1 MSLSL
6 CFLGGTGTVTGSKYL
21 VESTSH
27 RVLVDCGL
35 FQGNRVLR
43 ETNWE
48 RFPVEPASIS
58 AVILT
63 HAHLDHSGAL
73 PLLVKQGFKGAIIC
87 SEATAALCEI
97 LLRDSGHL
105 QEQDARYA
113 NEHKFSRRKPALPL
127 YTVKDAEA
135 ALRLLTPIPFHTE
148 QKLQSGGTVVLRRAG
163 HILGAASV
171 ALEWDR
177 TSIAFSGDLGRHD
190 DPTMLEPEPL
200 EKVDYVVVESTY
212 GDRSHSKIDP
222 QRTIQEI
229 VSTTT
234 KRGGTVVIPAFAVG
248 RAQALLH
255 YLAKIKMAGG
265 LANVPIFLDSPM
277 AVDASEIFCK
287 FKVDHKL
294 SYDECKR
301 ACAVATYIRS
311 IEDSKR
317 LSESAVP
324 KIIISASGM
333 ATGGRVLHHLRHFA
347 PDQRNTVLF
356 AGYQAEGTRG
366 AVMLSGVKTIRIHGQ
381 DVPIAAEIRNID
393 ALSAHADADEILA
406 WLRGGR
412 ATPKRTFITHGE
424 MRAASTLQNRI
435 TKELEWSSVV
445 PRMGQELSLI

>member
-1 MSLSL
+1 M
-6 CFLGGTGTVTGSKYL
+6 
-21 VESTSH
+21 
-27 RVLVDCGL
+27 
-35 FQGNRVLR
+35 
-43 ETNWE
+43 
-48 RFPVEPASIS
+48 EPASIS
-58 AVILT
+58 AVVLT

-73 PLLVKQGFKGAIIC
+73 PLLVRQGFKGAIIC

-113 NEHKFSRRKPALPL
+113 NERKFSRHMPALPL

-135 ALRLLTPIPFHTE
+135 ALRLLRPVPFHSE
-148 QKLQSGGTVVLRRAG
+148 QQLPGGGTVVLRRAG
-163 HILGAASV
+163 HILGAACV
-171 ALEWDR
+171 ELEWDR

-200 EKVDYVVVESTY
+200 KKGNYLVVESTY
-212 GDRSHSKIDP
+212 GDRSHPKIDP
-222 QRTIQEI
+222 QRALQEI
-229 VSTTT
+229 ISTTT

-248 RAQALLH
+248 RVQALLH

-311 IEDSKR
+311 VEDSKR

-366 AVMLSGVKTIRIHGQ
+366 AVMLSGAKAVRIHGQ
-381 DVPIAAEIRNID
+381 DVPIAAEVRNID

-406 WLRGGR
+406 WLKSGS

-424 MRAASTLQNRI
+424 LKAASALQNRI
-435 TKELEWSSVV
+435 TKELGWSSVV
-445 PRMGQELSLI
+445 PEKGQGALLN

>member
-1 MSLSL
+1 M
-6 CFLGGTGTVTGSKYL
+6 
-21 VESTSH
+21 
-27 RVLVDCGL
+27 
-35 FQGNRVLR
+35 
-43 ETNWE
+43 
-48 RFPVEPASIS
+48 A
-58 AVILT
+58 
-63 HAHLDHSGAL
+63 
-73 PLLVKQGFKGAIIC
+73 
-87 SEATAALCEI
+87 
-97 LLRDSGHL
+97 
-105 QEQDARYA
+105 
-113 NEHKFSRRKPALPL
+113 
-127 YTVKDAEA
+127 
-135 ALRLLTPIPFHTE
+135 
-148 QKLQSGGTVVLRRAG
+148 
-163 HILGAASV
+163 
-171 ALEWDR
+171 
-177 TSIAFSGDLGRHD
+177 
-190 DPTMLEPEPL
+190 
-200 EKVDYVVVESTY
+200 
-212 GDRSHSKIDP
+212 
-222 QRTIQEI
+222 
-229 VSTTT
+229 TTT

-311 IEDSKR
+311 VEDSKR

-366 AVMLSGVKTIRIHGQ
+366 AVMLSGAKAVRIHGQ
-381 DVPIAAEIRNID
+381 DVPIAAEVRNID

-406 WLRGGR
+406 WLKSGS

-424 MRAASTLQNRI
+424 LKAASALQDQI
-435 TKELEWSSVV
+435 TKELGWSSVV
-445 PRMGQELSLI
+445 PEKGQEALLN

>member
-1 MSLSL
+1 MSLRLS
-6 CFLGGTGTVTGSKYL
+6 FLGGAGTVTGSKYL

-27 RVLVDCGL
+27 RILVDCGL
-35 FQGNRVLR
+35 FQGNRTLR

-58 AVILT
+58 AVVLT

-73 PLLVKQGFKGAIIC
+73 PLLVKQGFEGAIMC
-87 SEATAALCEI
+87 SEATASLCEI

-113 NEHKFSRRKPALPL
+113 NERKFSRHKPALPL

-135 ALRLLTPIPFHTE
+135 ALRLLRPISFHSE
-148 QKLQSGGTVVLRRAG
+148 QKLKGGGSMVLRRAG

-171 ALEWDR
+171 ELEWDR
-177 TSIAFSGDLGRHD
+177 ISIAFSGDLGRRD
-190 DPTMLEPEPL
+190 DPTMPEPEPL
-200 EKVDYVVVESTY
+200 EKGNYLVVESTY
-212 GDRSHSKIDP
+212 GDRLHPKIDP
-222 QRTIQEI
+222 QRTIEE
-229 VSTTT
+229 VVGTTA

-248 RAQALLH
+248 RVQALLH

-311 IEDSKR
+311 VEDSKR

-366 AVMLSGVKTIRIHGQ
+366 AVMLSGAKTVRIHGQ

-406 WLRGGR
+406 WLNSGR
-412 ATPKRTFITHGE
+412 AMPKRTFITHGE
-424 MRAASTLQNRI
+424 LKAASALQNRI
-435 TKELEWSSVV
+435 TKELGWNSVV
-445 PRMGQELSLI
+445 PEKGQEAKLN

>member
-1 MSLSL
+1 MSLKLS
-6 CFLGGTGTVTGSKYL
+6 FLGGAGTVTGSKYL
-21 VESTSH
+21 VKSTSH

-48 RFPVEPASIS
+48 QFPVEPASIS
-58 AVILT
+58 AVVLT

-73 PLLVKQGFKGAIIC
+73 PLLVKQGFKGAVIC

-113 NEHKFSRRKPALPL
+113 NERKFSRHKPALPL

-135 ALRLLTPIPFHTE
+135 ALRLLTPIPFHSE
-148 QKLQSGGTVVLRRAG
+148 QKLQGGGSMVLRRAG

-171 ALEWDR
+171 ELEWDR

-200 EKVDYVVVESTY
+200 AERELPGRGIDLW
-212 GDRSHSKIDP
+212 RSLDIRKSILNAP
-222 QRTIQEI
+222 YEEI
-229 VSTTT
+229 VGTTT

-248 RAQALLH
+248 RVQALLH

-265 LANVPIFLDSPM
+265 LTNVPIFLDSPM

-311 IEDSKR
+311 VEDSKR

-366 AVMLSGVKTIRIHGQ
+366 AVMLSGAKTVRIHGQ
-381 DVPIAAEIRNID
+381 DVPIAAEVRNID
-393 ALSAHADADEILA
+393 ALSLMRTPTKYWHGSRA
-406 WLRGGR
+406 GGQR
-412 ATPKRTFITHGE
+412 RNG
-424 MRAASTLQNRI
+424 L
-435 TKELEWSSVV
+435 SS
-445 PRMGQELSLI
+445 PMES